1 MPQELLHENE
11 EIDSDNESIAT
22 QDIIEEQV
30 LEPEQPEQPE
40 PVPEPEPE
48 PEPTPKPRVKK
59 TKVAK
64 VPPHAP
70 VSEQIPVQEVT
81 PKAEPKKRGRPR
93 GARTN
98 DDRQDIIGYTK
109 DELVEMVKTQ
119 HELLKQ
125 HELIAAE
132 KRDFLKSR
140 LENKPPKVKRERT
153 EKQKAATEKMK
164 LANSARRQA
173 KLDAIAK
180 EVKSGLE
187 KSVSDLVQ
195 DEIVRTIQNP
205 LRTLT
210 PERQRK
216 VKQVEE
222 IQTSKYKSSF

>member
-1 MPQELLHENE
+1 MPQDILHENE
-11 EIDSDNESIAT
+11 SDDDQSIAT
-22 QDIIEEQV
+22 DDIVEEQ
-30 LEPEQPEQPE
+30 LIPEESPLPE
-40 PVPEPEPE
+40 PVPLPLPEP
-48 PEPTPKPRVKK
+48 PKSRVKK

-64 VPPHAP
+64 VPAHAP
-70 VSEQIPVQEVT
+70 VSDETPEGEIMPKSEPVV
-81 PKAEPKKRGRPR
+81 KKRGRPR

>member
-22 QDIIEEQV
+22 QDIQEE
-30 LEPEQPEQPE
+30 LIPEPE
-40 PVPEPEPE
+40 PVPEPVPLPE
-48 PEPTPKPRVKK
+48 PEPPKSRRVKK
-59 TKVAK
+59 TKAAK
-64 VPPHAP
+64 VPTHAP
-70 VSEQIPVQEVT
+70 VSDETPEGEIMPKSEPVV
-81 PKAEPKKRGRPR
+81 KKRGRPR